1 MPTAEVDKLVRRS
14 GFPPLFIISNENDIG
29 FFTVQPTIILTMLA
43 QTSAAQTVI
52 SCTGIQGKAFY
63 SQEGKWVDD
72 GGTKIRLDLILNN
85 DQFDISIGDL
95 AGPTTIKSMGG
106 QVYLLGNSDNKATIL
121 ATYGNG
127 HSELY
132 TYDFN
137 AKSIPFPA
145 PHSRFVPKIF
155 DLRR

>member
-1 MPTAEVDKLVRRS
+1 MRLILT
-14 GFPPLFIISNENDIG
+14 
-29 FFTVQPTIILTMLA
+29 TIILTMLA

-137 AKSIPFPA
+137 AKKVYLSQHRTAGSFQKFSTYEGDCSSLNFNPF
-145 PHSRFVPKIF
+145 F
-155 DLRR
+155 